1 MEVPVIS
8 QHRLYGITED
18 PVLVAIS
25 GTRDG
30 VAHLAPENNKIIH
43 TTISRDKVTMQVSVN
58 NRQVSVSPSLAN
70 KLRAVPPDRVDEVR
84 KLIESHV
91 PLPPKPTPKPKPK
104 RERPDP
110 PQPPPPKLKPKK
122 KVLKPKPKPKHEVP
136 PTVRARKQMV
146 IRRKK

>member
-1 MEVPVIS
+1 
-8 QHRLYGITED
+8 
-18 PVLVAIS
+18 
-25 GTRDG
+25 
-30 VAHLAPENNKIIH
+30 
-43 TTISRDKVTMQVSVN
+43 MQVSVN

-70 KLRAVPPDRVDEVR
+70 KLRAVPPDRVAEVR

-91 PLPPKPTPKPKPK
+91 PLPPKPKPKPK

-110 PQPPPPKLKPKK
+110 TQSKSKPKK
-122 KVLKPKPKPKHEVP
+122 RALKPKPKPKHEVP

>member
-1 MEVPVIS
+1 
-8 QHRLYGITED
+8 
-18 PVLVAIS
+18 
-25 GTRDG
+25 
-30 VAHLAPENNKIIH
+30 
-43 TTISRDKVTMQVSVN
+43 MQVSVN

-91 PLPPKPTPKPKPK
+91 PLPPKPKPKPK

-136 PTVRARKQMV
+136 PTVKARKQMV